1 MATLTIYANSN
12 HGQIQCYS
20 SLYSQVTEGIG
31 DKEWTGPNNIT
42 HRVGQNGNNGY
53 TMYEYFSQYDLS
65 SIDEAALILSVKEY
79 LYLNYY
85 SNNYSVSTVDESRIF
100 DWTPPG
106 GQDTYVKSDDL
117 EGCTLLSSKTVDNT
131 VGYHEFPSSDNFIA
145 AVSSTSLLGVVHC
158 STRYRT
164 KSTPSS
170 GEFWAWYSTYQTGTD
185 KDPKL
190 VVEYATHGGGSE
202 STVGISADGAGYQA
216 LYGGSESKVY
226 IKAVGAGYSP
236 NVLRFLQE
244 PVVSIQNP
252 VATHVIVT
260 SPTSTYTAYIT
271 PEPAA
276 ADRIERAVTISEG
289 NAAVCQAVAEA
300 LIARWGV
307 EQITVT
313 GRIPLTLT
321 LDFKEYVYISI
332 PFAGISQEMQLQSK
346 IHTIG
351 SSDTYTTVT
360 LGSVYVGDNEL
371 IARILEEMG

>member
-12 HGQIQCYS
+12 HGGIRFYS
-20 SLYSQVTEGIG
+20 PLYSQVTEGVG
-31 DKEWTGPNNIT
+31 NRVWDSMDSGY
-42 HRVGQNGNNGY
+42 RVGQEFSGGTDYN
-53 TMYEYFSQYDLS
+53 MYEYFSQYDLS
-65 SIDEAALILSVKEY
+65 SIDGAMLILSAKEY

-85 SNNYSVSTVDESRIF
+85 SNFYSVSTVDESRIF

-106 GQDTYVKSDDL
+106 GQGTYVKSDDL
-117 EGCTLLSSKTVDNT
+117 GGCTLLSSKTVDNT
-131 VGYHEFPSSDNFIA
+131 AGYHEFPSSENFIQ
-145 AVSSTSLLGVVHC
+145 AVSSTSLLNVVHC

-164 KSTPSS
+164 KSAPSGS
-170 GEFWAWYSTYQTGTD
+170 EYWTWYSSYNTGTD

-190 VVEYATHGGGSE
+190 VVEYAYGGGSE

-260 SPTSTYTAYIT
+260 SPTNTYTAYIA

-289 NAAVCQAVAEA
+289 NATVCQAVAEA

-307 EQITVT
+307 EQITVK
-313 GRIPLTLT
+313 GRIPLTLI

-332 PFAGISQEMQLQSK
+332 PFAGISEEMQLQSK
-346 IHTIG
+346 VHTIG

>member
-1 MATLTIYANSN
+1 MATLVVYAKTSDGYITSSN
-12 HGQIQCYS
+12 ETYVTARAGTGT
-20 SLYSQVTEGIG
+20 LQVDTEY
-31 DKEWTGPNNIT
+31 TAVN
-42 HRVGQNGNNGY
+42 VGQWNGGSSFQI
-53 TMYEYFSQYDLS
+53 YEAFFQYDTS
-65 SIDEAALILSVKEY
+65 ALPDASF
-79 LYLNYY
+79 
-85 SNNYSVSTVDESRIF
+85 VSTVKEELYLYSDHTATDYTEEVRAF
-100 DWTPPG
+100 DWG
-106 GQDTYVKSDDL
+106 DTLTTADWIAGANLGNY
-117 EGCTLLSSKTVDNT
+117 TLLSSKSVNPSA
-131 VGYHEFPSSDNFIA
+131 GYNEFPTSAAFIA
-145 AVSSTSLLGVVHC
+145 AINKTG
-158 STRYRT
+158 STRLFHSSSRHRIGNE
-164 KSTPSS
+164 PS
-170 GEFWAWYSTYQTGTD
+170 GAEFTLWYSTDETGTD

-190 VVEYATHGGGSE
+190 TIDYYIGGGSE
-202 STVGISADGAGYQA
+202 STTKISAIGGGYQA
-216 LYGGSESKVY
+216 LYGGSESAVH
-226 IKAVGAGYSP
+226 IKAVGAGYAP

-260 SPTSTYTAYIT
+260 SPTNTYTAYVT

-289 NAAVCQAVAEA
+289 NATVCQAVAEA

-313 GRIPLTLT
+313 GRIPLTLI

-332 PFAGISQEMQLQSK
+332 PFAGIAQEMQLQSK
-346 IHTIG
+346 IHTIS

>member
-1 MATLTIYANSN
+1 MATLVVYAKTSDGYLDSYSDTYSIARAGTGYIQVFTGVNAVQTGQWNNDGTYHIYEAF
-12 HGQIQCYS
+12 
-20 SLYSQVTEGIG
+20 L
-31 DKEWTGPNNIT
+31 
-42 HRVGQNGNNGY
+42 
-53 TMYEYFSQYDLS
+53 QYDTS
-65 SIDEAALILSVKEY
+65 AIPDYAYVESVKEE
-79 LYLNYY
+79 LYLANDFTFSSNFIEEVRSYDWGDTLTAADWVAGANLGNY
-85 SNNYSVSTVDESRIF
+85 
-100 DWTPPG
+100 
-106 GQDTYVKSDDL
+106 
-117 EGCTLLSSKTVDNT
+117 TLLSSKTVSPSA
-131 VGYHEFPSSDNFIA
+131 GYNEFPTSANFIA
-145 AVSSTSLLGVVHC
+145 AINKTGDTRLFHSSDRVRSNT
-158 STRYRT
+158 
-164 KSTPSS
+164 TPI
-170 GEFWAWYSTYQTGTD
+170 GAEYIQWYSAEQTGTTQ
-185 KDPKL
+185 DPKL
-190 VVEYATHGGGSE
+190 TVEYYIGGGSE
-202 STVGISADGAGYQA
+202 STVGISSDGAGYQA

-236 NVLRFLQE
+236 NILRFLQE

-260 SPTSTYTAYIT
+260 SPTNTYTAYIT

-289 NAAVCQAVAEA
+289 NATVCQAVAEA

-313 GRIPLTLT
+313 GRIPLTLI

>member
-1 MATLTIYANSN
+1 MATLTVYAKTSDGYLDSSSTDYSTARAGTGTLSVYTINN
-12 HGQIQCYS
+12 ALMCGQI
-20 SLYSQVTEGIG
+20 LLG
-31 DKEWTGPNNIT
+31 DSY
-42 HRVGQNGNNGY
+42 HV
-53 TMYEYFSQYDLS
+53 YEAFLQYDTS
-65 SIDEAALILSVKEY
+65 ALPDASVISSVKEE
-79 LYLNYY
+79 LYLALDQSYTDYTEEVRAYDWGDTLTTDDWVAGANLGNY
-85 SNNYSVSTVDESRIF
+85 
-100 DWTPPG
+100 
-106 GQDTYVKSDDL
+106 
-117 EGCTLLSSKTVDNT
+117 TLLSSKTVSPSA
-131 VGYHEFPSSDNFIA
+131 GYNEFPTSANFIA
-145 AVSSTSLLGVVHC
+145 AISKTGDTRLFHSSNRQRAGN
-158 STRYRT
+158 
-164 KSTPSS
+164 TPIG
-170 GEFWAWYSTYQTGTD
+170 GESVNWYSADQSGTTQ
-185 KDPKL
+185 DPKL
-190 VVEYATHGGGSE
+190 TIEYYIGGGSE
-202 STVGISADGAGYQA
+202 STIGISANGAGYQA
-216 LYGGSESKVY
+216 LYGGSESAVH
-226 IKAVGAGYSP
+226 IKAVGAGYAP

-260 SPTSTYTAYIT
+260 SPTNTYTAYVT

-289 NAAVCQAVAEA
+289 NATVCQAVAEA

-313 GRIPLTLT
+313 GRIPLTLI

-346 IHTIG
+346 VHTIG

>member
-1 MATLTIYANSN
+1 
-12 HGQIQCYS
+12 
-20 SLYSQVTEGIG
+20 
-31 DKEWTGPNNIT
+31 
-42 HRVGQNGNNGY
+42 
-53 TMYEYFSQYDLS
+53 MYEYFSQYDLS

-106 GQDTYVKSDDL
+106 GQGTYVKSDDL
-117 EGCTLLSSKTVDNT
+117 GGLTLLSSKTVDNT
-131 VGYHEFPSSDNFIA
+131 VGYHEFPSSNNFIS

-164 KSTPSS
+164 KSAPSGS
-170 GEFWAWYSTYQTGTD
+170 EYWTWYSAYESGTD

-190 VVEYATHGGGSE
+190 VVEYAYGGGSE
-202 STVGISADGAGYQA
+202 STIRISADGAGYQA
-216 LYGGSESKVY
+216 LYGGSESAVH

-260 SPTSTYTAYIT
+260 SPTSTYTAHIT

-289 NAAVCQAVAEA
+289 NATVCQAVAEA

-313 GRIPLTLT
+313 GRIPLTLI

-332 PFAGISQEMQLQSK
+332 PFAGISREMQLQSK
-346 IHTIG
+346 VHTIS
-351 SSDTYTTVT
+351 SSDAYTTVT

>member
-1 MATLTIYANSN
+1 MATLVVYASADGELDSYDDTYSVARAGTGYITMDAVSN
-12 HGQIQCYS
+12 AFRCGQFLWDTTYH
-20 SLYSQVTEGIG
+20 V
-31 DKEWTGPNNIT
+31 
-42 HRVGQNGNNGY
+42 
-53 TMYEYFSQYDLS
+53 YEAFTQYDTS
-65 SIDEAALILSVKEY
+65 AIPDYAYVSTAKEE
-79 LYLNYY
+79 LYLAIDVTYASDYSEEVRAYDWGTTLTTADYVAGGNLGNY
-85 SNNYSVSTVDESRIF
+85 
-100 DWTPPG
+100 
-106 GQDTYVKSDDL
+106 
-117 EGCTLLSSKTVDNT
+117 TLLSSKTVSPSA
-131 VGYHEFPSSDNFIA
+131 GYNEFPTSAAFIA
-145 AVSSTSLLGVVHC
+145 AINKTG
-158 STRYRT
+158 STRLFHSSNRVRANT
-164 KSTPSS
+164 TPSGS
-170 GEFWAWYSTYQTGTD
+170 EYIQWYSVDQIGTD

-190 VVEYATHGGGSE
+190 TIDYYIGGGSE
-202 STVGISADGAGYQA
+202 SATKISAIGGGYQA
-216 LYGGSESKVY
+216 LYGGSESAVH
-226 IKAVGAGYSP
+226 IKAVGAGYAP

-260 SPTSTYTAYIT
+260 SPTNTYTAYVT

-289 NAAVCQAVAEA
+289 NATVCQAVAEA

-313 GRIPLTLT
+313 GRIPLTLI

-332 PFAGISQEMQLQSK
+332 PFAGIAQEMQLQSK
-346 IHTIG
+346 IHTIS